1 MDEFTKPAGGG
12 EPGPPP
18 AEPRPTGVPDLATGD
33 IGGPAGSAAAQVA
46 AASAWGLSGRTVL
59 LVANLLATPFTIR
72 LLGPSRYGL
81 WALLQLSL
89 GWAVLADVGMGSAS
103 TKFGSERYARG
114 DARGES
120 AVVWTALSLTFVSTS
135 CMAVLVAIE
144 APTILRH
151 LLDVRGSLL
160 TPGIIALRVVCGMFV
175 AQSVAGTVNV
185 PQEVRLLWKQ
195 YTLINITAN
204 LIVSIGT
211 PVALALMMGG
221 VVTAAVVALCA
232 TAGGALINF
241 LWALKLQPALRRPRV
256 SRVVLRKLMGFGGAL
271 TVATLAAIILSSAER
286 LFLAHTHSTT
296 VVAYYAVAA
305 TVGTTLNVLPE
316 QLVGPLLPGLTRL
329 AAQGRIEEHHALY
342 RKSLT
347 GLFLVLTPIAI
358 LLAFMAHPFLSLW
371 AGPAYGVHST
381 APFMAIVAGVWFS
394 CLAWVPGY
402 YLLSSGRTKYIAYTQ
417 VGLLLPY
424 LPVAYLLTDHL
435 GALGAGLATASG
447 SVVGALIFFAL
458 VWQVARLPFSPLSDR
473 RLLSVLAPLALGG
486 AALAASTVAHGFIV
500 RTAWSAGFFLGYA
513 LLVWAVVL
521 SPSERRGIRR
531 LMAEVRRRRP
541 APRYSAHAA

>member
-12 EPGPPP
+12 EPGPLP

-120 AVVWTALSLTFVSTS
+120 AVVWSALSLTFVSTS

-151 LLDVRGSLL
+151 LLDVHGSLL
-160 TPGIIALRVVCGMFV
+160 TPGIIALRVVCGLFV

-256 SRVVLRKLMGFGGAL
+256 SRVVLRKLMGYGG
-271 TVATLAAIILSSAER
+271 
-286 LFLAHTHSTT
+286 
-296 VVAYYAVAA
+296 AA
-305 TVGTTLNVLPE
+305 TVVTTLNVLPE